1 MLGRDQLDR
10 EKGGLKVEWI
20 FFLIYFEL
28 IVAGCGKHAPSDHMS
43 EFLVVTPR
51 YIGIKK
57 QGPACSP
64 HLVDCRTESL
74 FWVPYGV
81 EEDGVFKR
89 SEPYLEPNPIACNLT
104 HLFHRTL
111 S

>member
-81 EEDGVFKR
+81 E
-89 SEPYLEPNPIACNLT
+89 
-104 HLFHRTL
+104 
-111 S
+111 